1 MKKFKICIMLWAMCL
16 LTACGKEKPIETYEY
31 SNNEI
36 LSIAITK
43 TSVYSDRIELN
54 FSEDSISSVKNV
66 VCYANDFSVL
76 EEKAEYKLEDNSFT
90 IYSENASQISGL
102 RIDVNSNMY
111 LEIRY
116 LDSDRY
122 AMIVNS
128 WADDLGYEANGDL
141 DTYYTDE
148 EKQKKEEIKKE
159 HEAYEEKCFSL
170 VEGTWEDEDG
180 LVRIEFCHKEE
191 GRKVF
196 VYNNIEGSWELTREF
211 MAYNVSAN
219 EEADSVSVYID
230 DAIGYSC
237 RYEFV
242 LYNDNTEV
250 ETEFADG
257 RLKKIDSLYN

>member
-1 MKKFKICIMLWAMCL
+1 MKKLVLYILLCSICM
-16 LTACGKEKPIETYEY
+16 LTACSDVKEKTIGTYNY
-31 SNNEI
+31 SNEEI
-36 LSIAITK
+36 LSVSIRK

-66 VCYANDFSVL
+66 VCYAADFSVL
-76 EEKAEYKLEDNSFT
+76 EENAEHKLEENSLI
-90 IYSENASQISGL
+90 IYSENATEISGL
-102 RIDVNSNMY
+102 RFDANGYMY

-148 EKQKKEEIKKE
+148 EKQKKEELKNE

-180 LVRIEFCHKEE
+180 LVRIKFYSEEE
-191 GRKVF
+191 GRKVS
-196 VYNNIEGSWELTREF
+196 VYNNIDGNWELVREF
-211 MAYNVSAN
+211 FAYNVSAN
-219 EEADSVSVYID
+219 EESEPVSVCID

-237 RYEFV
+237 RHEFV
-242 LYNDNTEV
+242 LYNDNTEL
-250 ETEFADG
+250 ETEFAEE
-257 RLKKIDSLYN
+257 RLSKIQ